1 MAILLFVHLTRHPST
16 ASEQLSCISPVP
28 APPPLSFPK
37 IISGRTDDAVLC
49 VPKIRFSNMV
59 MKAAKDGS

>member
-1 MAILLFVHLTRHPST
+1 MAILLFVHHLTRHPST

-49 VPKIRFSNMV
+49 VPKIRFYNIG
-59 MKAAKDGS
+59 DEGR